1 MFLSSSDLNVPVW
14 LIPKS
19 SNVSIVLIKP
29 LYPLSMLWLFDVV
42 KTSIPKSWTS
52 FASWGG
58 ELNVGYPLY
67 ALFPPAN
74 VVSKFPTAISA
85 FDIYDFIC
93 GKNVEKSYFFV
104 EAL

>member
-1 MFLSSSDLNVPVW
+1 M
-14 LIPKS
+14 
-19 SNVSIVLIKP
+19 
-29 LYPLSMLWLFDVV
+29 
-42 KTSIPKSWTS
+42 S

-93 GKNVEKSYFFV
+93 GKNVEKSYVFV
-104 EAL
+104 DAL